1 MCWAAARKLPQAG
14 RYKETATSPS
24 TADAQMAVTVQEHL
38 QPQAGALTSREA
50 QALLGKVRCKYAR
63 QASAARELPLAQ
75 QTPQRPP
82 QPCWCSLCCKETAA
96 RPASAGTDTE
106 LHIPRTTNLDSRSSS
121 RDTMLCWQD
130 TNLMLCPTE
139 LLVPEAGS
147 ARHNGAAA
155 RTVSTKAATQ
165 ATDRH

>member
-1 MCWAAARKLPQAG
+1 
-14 RYKETATSPS
+14 
-24 TADAQMAVTVQEHL
+24 
-38 QPQAGALTSREA
+38 
-50 QALLGKVRCKYAR
+50 
-63 QASAARELPLAQ
+63 
-75 QTPQRPP
+75 
-82 QPCWCSLCCKETAA
+82 
-96 RPASAGTDTE
+96 
-106 LHIPRTTNLDSRSSS
+106 
-121 RDTMLCWQD
+121 MLCWQD